1 MKVIS
6 YLNTSECFCQFWYS
20 YKNPSSAVQKQ
31 KQIEFREKISGFID
45 LGLGVPSNEQNITQE
60 FLM

>member
-6 YLNTSECFCQFWYS
+6 WNVFVNFDTHTKIRFQQF
-20 YKNPSSAVQKQ
+20 KK
-31 KQIEFREKISGFID
+31 KQIKFREKISGFID